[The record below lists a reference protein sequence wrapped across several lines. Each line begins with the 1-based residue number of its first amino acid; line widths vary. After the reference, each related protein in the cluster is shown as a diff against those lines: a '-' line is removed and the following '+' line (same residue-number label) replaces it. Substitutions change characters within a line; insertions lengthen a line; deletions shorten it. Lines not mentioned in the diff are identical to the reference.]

1 MFRNQYDTDTITWS
15 PQGRIFQIEYA
26 MEAVKQ
32 GTAVIGVR
40 SNTHAAI
47 FCLKRAPSELA
58 DHQKKIFPIDEH
70 IGVGISGLTGDARV
84 LCEYLRN
91 EALNHKYVYDAPITI
106 SRVIEDMSNMSQ
118 ERTQRYSQRAYGV
131 GLIVVGYDGHGPQ
144 LFETCPSGNFF
155 EYYAVAIG
163 GRSQSAKTYL
173 EKNFESFPEC
183 TPDALVMHGLKALSA
198 CLAQDAELTVKN
210 VAVGLVGKDT
220 PFKEYTEADLEPLI
234 SQLGSGPAPMDTT
247 G

>member
-40 SNTHAAI
+40 SKTHAAL

-58 DHQKKIFPIDEH
+58 NHQKKIFPIDTH
-70 IGVGISGLTGDARV
+70 MGVGISGLTGDARV

-91 EALNHKYVYDAPITI
+91 EALNHKYIYDAPVTI
-106 SRVIEDMSNMSQ
+106 SRTMQSLSDMSQ

-131 GLIVVGYDGHGPQ
+131 GLIVIGYDGHGAQ

-173 EKNFESFPEC
+173 EKHFESFPELG
-183 TPDALVMHGLKALSA
+183 PDALVEHGLKALNA
-198 CLAQDAELTVKN
+198 CLAQDAELTTKN
-210 VAVGLVGKDT
+210 VAVAVVGKDT
-220 PFKEYTEADLEPLI
+220 PFREYTEAELAPLVAAVA
-234 SQLGSGPAPMDTT
+234 GPAPMEE
-247 G
+247 